1 MSSAYQPNLPR
12 QSIKVLLPDSA
23 ASASQ
28 QIPEKQEPVMGLG
41 T

>member
-1 MSSAYQPNLPR
+1 MSSAYQPKLPC
-12 QSIKVLLPDSA
+12 QSTEALLPDSA
-23 ASASQ
+23 TSASQ